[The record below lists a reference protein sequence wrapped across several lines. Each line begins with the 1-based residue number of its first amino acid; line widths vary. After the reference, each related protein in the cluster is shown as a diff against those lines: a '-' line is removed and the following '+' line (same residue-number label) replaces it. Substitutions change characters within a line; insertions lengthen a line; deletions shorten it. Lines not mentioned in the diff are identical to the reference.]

1 MGLSAYR
8 TPRATPVFKPPSLS
22 GRYNFFL
29 SLNRRY
35 QTFPIP
41 DKRGNAHMTVTAAIG
56 RVPGPLADS
65 QSQTSVAIF
74 KQVSLLLRWHDQHL
88 LERPAF
94 YPYVDCVSWRL

>member
-1 MGLSAYR
+1 MGLSACR
-8 TPRATPVFKPPSLS
+8 TPRTAPVLEPPSLS
-22 GRYNFFL
+22 GRYSFFI

-35 QTFPIP
+35 QTFPFP

-74 KQVSLLLRWHDQHL
+74 KQASLLLRWHDQHL
-88 LERPAF
+88 LDRPA
-94 YPYVDCVSWRL
+94 C